1 MVRKSAKPHS
11 GVALFLYPT
20 YDMDKEVL
28 LMKLLQTVSVMQVLT
43 EKSKSDLQE
52 RYHSSKLQI
61 QKEQEQ
67 LQFQYKK
74 LEKTRK
80 FQQEELKLSF
90 DREIQSRLQKVKQI
104 EFQLEQLHMLPI
116 GSEIK
121 EQEIQA
127 IVSVDEGDC
136 WSEITQ
142 HKTIVV
148 KDDVIIEIR

>member
-1 MVRKSAKPHS
+1 M
-11 GVALFLYPT
+11 
-20 YDMDKEVL
+20 E
-28 LMKLLQTVSVMQVLT
+28 LLQTVSVMQVLT

-52 RYHSSKLQI
+52 RYHRNKLQI
-61 QKEQEQ
+61 QKEHEQ
-67 LQFQYKK
+67 LQFQLKK

-80 FQQEELKLSF
+80 FQQEELITSF
-90 DREIQSRLQKVKQI
+90 DREIQNRIQKIKQI

-121 EQEIQA
+121 EQEIQG

-142 HKTIVV
+142 RKTIVV

>member
-1 MVRKSAKPHS
+1 
-11 GVALFLYPT
+11 
-20 YDMDKEVL
+20 
-28 LMKLLQTVSVMQVLT
+28 MKKKFKVDY
-43 EKSKSDLQE
+43 EK
-52 RYHSSKLQI
+52 I
-61 QKEQEQ
+61 
-67 LQFQYKK
+67 
-74 LEKTRK
+74 
-80 FQQEELKLSF
+80 
-90 DREIQSRLQKVKQI
+90 KQI

-127 IVSVDEGDC
+127 IVSVNEGDC